1 MILDYLFCGNI
12 YNAHNKKQLLEL
24 NIEYI
29 LSLRSEGSRLNNNY
43 YNKNSTQYRYLH
55 CPIDD
60 FGKSNLEEIWMI
72 CFDFIQEAKLN
83 QKKILVHCDGGI
95 NRAPTIVLGYLVS
108 REQWPLRKALEHLV
122 QVRPIVAP
130 QASYIEQLRFLEFRI
145 LGLDTLD
152 GVSVK
157 TQEIIKVQREILL
170 NQYREETH
178 C

>member
-29 LSLRSEGSRLNNNY
+29 LSLRSGQGRLNNN
-43 YNKNSTQYRYLH
+43 NSTQCRYLH

-60 FGKSNLEEIWMI
+60 FGSSNLEEIWMI

-108 REQWPLRKALEHLV
+108 REQWHLRTALEHLV

-145 LGLDTLD
+145 HGKDTLD
-152 GVSVK
+152 GVFVK
-157 TQEIIKVQREILL
+157 TQEILKVQREILL